1 MYEETTRAIRV
12 LVEPRYLP
20 DRSEPAD
27 ERYIFAYRVRIENG
41 GDGVVTLI
49 SRYWRIADALG
60 RVQEVE
66 GPGVVGEQPTL
77 KPGDAFEYTSAAPLM
92 TPSGVMG
99 GAYTMRTPEGETFDV
114 AIPTFSLD
122 SPHENR
128 TLN

>member
-1 MYEETTRAIRV
+1 MYEETTREIRV
-12 LVEPRYLP
+12 LVEPRYLA
-20 DRSEPAD
+20 DRSEPQD
-27 ERYIFAYRVRIENG
+27 GKFVFAYRVRIENG
-41 GDGVVTLI
+41 GAVPVTLE

-77 KPGDAFEYTSAAPLM
+77 SPGDAFEYTSAAPLT

-99 GAYTMRTPEGETFDV
+99 GRYRMRTAGGETFDV

>member
-12 LVEPRYLP
+12 LVEPRYLA
-20 DRSEPAD
+20 DRSAPQD
-27 ERYIFAYRVRIENG
+27 GRFVFAYRVRIENSG
-41 GDGVVTLI
+41 GEIVTLER
-49 SRYWRIADALG
+49 RYWRIADAQG

-66 GPGVVGEQPTL
+66 GPGVVGETPTL
-77 KPGDAFEYTSAAPLM
+77 SPGDAFEYTSAAPLT
-92 TPSGVMG
+92 TPSGMMG
-99 GAYTMRTPEGETFDV
+99 GRYQMRTADGETFEV

>member
-12 LVEPRYLP
+12 SVEPRYLA
-20 DRSEPAD
+20 DRSAPQD
-27 ERYIFAYRVRIENG
+27 GKFVFAYRVRIENG
-41 GDGVVTLI
+41 GFEPVTLE
-49 SRYWRIADALG
+49 SRYWRIADAQG

-66 GPGVVGEQPTL
+66 GPGVVGETPTL
-77 KPGDAFEYTSAAPLM
+77 SPGDAFEYTSAAPLA
-92 TPSGVMG
+92 TPSGMMG
-99 GAYTMRTPEGETFDV
+99 GRYRMRTEGGETFDV